1 MKLLCAAIIAA
12 SCAVIYYAVSRDY
25 YGGWR

>member
-12 SCAVIYYAVSRDY
+12 SCAVIYYAVSREQR
-25 YGGWR
+25 WR